1 MFSIPHDDKY
11 DEESVDGRFGV
22 ARGVKGGLSASK
34 VAFSSDGLDDGS
46 SSSNV
51 AFSMDAYAVDG
62 EDGVVCGGGGREVS
76 FRICFHK
83 YKTWLLY
90 LWYVA

>member
-1 MFSIPHDDKY
+1 MEGSSSLLNV
-11 DEESVDGRFGV
+11 EGNVDGDD
-22 ARGVKGGLSASK
+22 GLSASK

-62 EDGVVCGGGGREVS
+62 EGWEVS

-83 YKTWLLY
+83 YTT
-90 LWYVA
+90 

>member
-1 MFSIPHDDKY
+1 MEGSSSLLNV
-11 DEESVDGRFGV
+11 EGNVDGD
-22 ARGVKGGLSASK
+22 GGLSASK

-83 YKTWLLY
+83 YTT
-90 LWYVA
+90 